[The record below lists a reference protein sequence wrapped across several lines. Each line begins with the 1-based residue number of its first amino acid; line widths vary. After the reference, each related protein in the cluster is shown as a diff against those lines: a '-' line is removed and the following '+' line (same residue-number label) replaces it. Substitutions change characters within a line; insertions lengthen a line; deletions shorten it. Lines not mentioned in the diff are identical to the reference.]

1 MSKNIETKE
10 ELEIIQAVEN
20 GEYESLKGEEL
31 NEMKSL
37 LKQAATN
44 TIERLSKRKAINI
57 RLLESDIERVKALAL
72 SEGIPY
78 QTYLSSMIHKVVTGQ
93 LKSAV

>member
-1 MSKNIETKE
+1 VSTNIETKE

-37 LKQAATN
+37 LKQVATN
-44 TIERLSKRKAINI
+44 TIERLSNR
-57 RLLESDIERVKALAL
+57 EFV
-72 SEGIPY
+72 
-78 QTYLSSMIHKVVTGQ
+78 
-93 LKSAV
+93 